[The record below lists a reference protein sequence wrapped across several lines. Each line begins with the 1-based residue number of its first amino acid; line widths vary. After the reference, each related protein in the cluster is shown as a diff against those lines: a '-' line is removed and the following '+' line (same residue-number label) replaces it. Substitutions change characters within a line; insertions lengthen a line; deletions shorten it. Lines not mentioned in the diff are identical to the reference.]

1 VIFYF
6 KKIYYSIFG
15 KSYNFSRTI
24 INQYFKN
31 KKRTGIAFSSI
42 GGGTKYIQNEE
53 FYNLT
58 KKHNVFFV
66 RDTSR
71 SWFNNIDIKLIKKNI
86 KERKIDFAIGYSMGG
101 FNAIIFSSL
110 YKVKR
115 VIAISP
121 QFSIHPRISKDKD
134 FINYAARIKNWKYPQ
149 LKFSKDANYLLIFGD
164 SDKEKYHASLMPK
177 HKNIKI
183 MQIKNADHHFMT
195 KIKKKIKFYKII
207 NNFINNGL
215 VSSKDQFLKLR

>member
-1 VIFYF
+1 
-6 KKIYYSIFG
+6 
-15 KSYNFSRTI
+15 
-24 INQYFKN
+24 
-31 KKRTGIAFSSI
+31 
-42 GGGTKYIQNEE
+42 
-53 FYNLT
+53 
-58 KKHNVFFV
+58 
-66 RDTSR
+66 
-71 SWFNNIDIKLIKKNI
+71 
-86 KERKIDFAIGYSMGG
+86 MGA

-110 YKVKR
+110 FKVKR
-115 VIAISP
+115 VIALSP
-121 QFSIHPRISKDKD
+121 QFSIHPEISEDKD